1 MSKYYPS
8 ASIEEIE
15 RRLKSNPE
23 GIDGFWTGWLMPV
36 KILSI
41 RTGPRIKKNI
51 LIKPEKRFKQ
61 SSRDGLKPRKI
72 FVCSM
77 SDLFHDN
84 VELSWL
90 LEIFDVM
97 LANPRHTY
105 LLLTKR
111 PANMEEALT
120 HSGLTPQPNIW
131 LGCTVENRHEAENRI
146 NPMHKLSR
154 TTSKQAGWT
163 TWVSYEPALELV
175 DFTGWEFLDWLVIGG
190 ESGSN
195 ARSFHSDWARSVI
208 AWCRQNE
215 VAPFMKQMGSNS
227 DLKVKGKGGEMSE
240 WPEELRVRE
249 WPND

>member
-1 MSKYYPS
+1 MTKIEWCDESWNPVSGCSKYSPGCANCWAEKAANSPRLQQFPQYQKVKGWDGT
-8 ASIEEIE
+8 IEFTE
-15 RRLKSNPE
+15 SQ
-23 GIDGFWTGWLMPV
+23 
-36 KILSI
+36 LS
-41 RTGPRIKKNI
+41 
-51 LIKPEKRFKQ
+51 KPAHWK
-61 SSRDGLKPRKI
+61 KPRKI

-84 VELSWL
+84 VEPAWHRAIL
-90 LEIFDVM
+90 DMM

-111 PANMEEALT
+111 PANMEETLT

-131 LGCTVENRHEAENRI
+131 LGCTVENRHEANRRLK
-146 NPMHKLSR
+146 PMRQLAE
-154 TTSKQAGWT
+154 AGWT